1 VNLKE
6 AIVTLIQDFHR
17 DTGIQPN
24 YHLHLPNTF
33 SNDVNLTVY
42 RIIQEALTN
51 TSKYANATQVLLQIQ
66 STDTGLRLMIADDG
80 QGFEREQNQTGFGL
94 QAMQEQVLALGGE
107 LVIDSMPGCGCQI
120 RVAL

>member
-6 AIVTLIQDFHR
+6 AIVALIQDFHR
-17 DTGIQPN
+17 NTGIQPT
-24 YHLHLPNTF
+24 YHLHLPNTL

-51 TSKYANATQVLLQIQ
+51 TSKYANASQVLLQIQ
-66 STDTGLRLMIADDG
+66 ATDTGLRLMIADDG
-80 QGFEREQNQTGFGL
+80 QGFEWEQNQTGFGL
-94 QAMQEQVLALGGE
+94 QEMRERVLALGGE